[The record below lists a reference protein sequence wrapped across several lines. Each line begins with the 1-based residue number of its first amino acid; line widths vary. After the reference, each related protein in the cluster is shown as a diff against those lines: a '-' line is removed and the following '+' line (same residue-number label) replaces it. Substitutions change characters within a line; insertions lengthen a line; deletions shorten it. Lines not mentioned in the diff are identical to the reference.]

1 MRGARAIV
9 CQNRAVFSRSARIY
23 DAVYSYK
30 DYAAEAD
37 RLHGVI
43 QERSPGAATLLDVAC
58 GTGKHLE
65 VFRRW
70 YGVEGVDLDEGLL
83 DVARERLPD
92 VPLHLADM
100 CSFALVRKFDAVTC
114 LFSAIGYAGT
124 VERLRQAM
132 AAMAAHL
139 NPAGVL
145 LVEPWYAP
153 EAWQVGRLELRTID
167 EPELKIARMTQAGL
181 VDRLAVMEFFY
192 VVGRPQGMETFAE
205 RHEIA
210 LFTDAEY
217 RETFDDVGL
226 VVERDEEGLI
236 GRGLYIAC
244 WP

>member
-1 MRGARAIV
+1 MRESERS
-9 CQNRAVFSRSARIY
+9 CQNRTVFSRSARVY

-37 RLHGVI
+37 RFHGVI
-43 QERSPGAATLLDVAC
+43 QEQSPGAATLLDVGC

-65 VFRRW
+65 ELRRW
-70 YGVEGVDLDEGLL
+70 YAVEGVDLDEGLL
-83 DVARERLPD
+83 DVARERLAD

-100 CSFALVRKFDAVTC
+100 CSFALGRKFDAVTC

-124 VERLRQAM
+124 VERLGQAI

-145 LVEPWYAP
+145 LVEPWHTP
-153 EAWQVGRLELRTID
+153 EAWQVGRFELRTID
-167 EPELKIARMTQAGL
+167 DPELKIARMSQCGL
-181 VDRLAVMEFFY
+181 EGRLAVLEFFY
-192 VVGRPQGMETFAE
+192 LVGRPQGIETFTE
-205 RHEIA
+205 RHEIT

-217 RETFDDVGL
+217 REAFHSAGL

>member
-1 MRGARAIV
+1 M
-9 CQNRAVFSRSARIY
+9 
-23 DAVYSYK
+23 
-30 DYAAEAD
+30 
-37 RLHGVI
+37 
-43 QERSPGAATLLDVAC
+43 
-58 GTGKHLE
+58 
-65 VFRRW
+65 
-70 YGVEGVDLDEGLL
+70 
-83 DVARERLPD
+83 ARERLAD

-100 CSFALVRKFDAVTC
+100 CSFSLARRFDAVTC

-124 VERLRQAM
+124 VERLGQAI

-145 LVEPWYAP
+145 LVEPWHNP
-153 EAWQVGRLELRTID
+153 EAWQVGRFDLLTID
-167 EPELKIARMTQAGL
+167 EPELKIARMNHCGL
-181 VDRLAVMEFFY
+181 EGRLAVLEFFY
-192 VVGRPQGMETFAE
+192 LVGRPQGSETFAE

-217 RETFDDVGL
+217 REAFHNAGL